1 MFRCFLSIAL
11 VFGLQV
17 VCCGAEKIYEGEPL
31 KVLLVTGGG
40 AHDYKSQAVILP
52 EVMKARA
59 DFDVDVLGPDWK
71 TVCEKLEG
79 TLGRRIRSCRL
90 QYLWRGIR
98 GAFSKHCSRT

>member
-1 MFRCFLSIAL
+1 MLRCSLLMAL

-17 VCCGAEKIYEGEPL
+17 VCYGAEKIYEGEPL

-52 EVMKARA
+52 EVMKARG
-59 DFDVDVLGPDWK
+59 DFDV
-71 TVCEKLEG
+71 
-79 TLGRRIRSCRL
+79 RL

-98 GAFSKHCSRT
+98 GAFSKHRSRT